1 MKRRAALWLLAL
13 GVGGCV
19 YYPTAPDLGGIR
31 IRPHNGRAVRQPQG
45 GLVLYM
51 DLDSTGKYGD
61 ALVAVLAPVIAR
73 QVLLV
78 DQTGRPI
85 PRLEVPGET
94 RVSLFSEGPRIV
106 LGDLTRPVVP
116 GEILIVTLVF
126 EKVGNIGAI
135 TKVE

>member
-1 MKRRAALWLLAL
+1 MRRRAALWLLAL

-19 YYPTAPDLGGIR
+19 HYPSAPDLGGIR
-31 IRPHNGRAVRQPQG
+31 IRPLNGRAVRQPT

-61 ALVAVLAPVIAR
+61 AVVAVLAPVIAKSA
-73 QVLLV
+73 VVV
-78 DQTGRPI
+78 DATGQPV
-85 PRLEVPGET
+85 PRFEVPGET
-94 RVSLFSEGPRIV
+94 RVRLFPEGPRIV
-106 LGDLTRPVVP
+106 LTDLTRPVIP